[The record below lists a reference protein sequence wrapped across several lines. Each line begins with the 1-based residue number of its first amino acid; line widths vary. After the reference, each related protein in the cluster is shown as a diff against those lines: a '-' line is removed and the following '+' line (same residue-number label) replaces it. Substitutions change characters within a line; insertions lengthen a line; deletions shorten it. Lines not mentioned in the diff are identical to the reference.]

1 MRFLV
6 DRGAGQR
13 LADWLRGQG
22 HDVRNAT
29 ELWQDPGD
37 QALLEWARR
46 EARILVTIDSDFAAL
61 VFRADEPHC
70 GIVRLPDV
78 PASARIALMQQLLAC
93 HASELEAGAIL
104 TVATDRIRVSWP
116 PWGGPVPRS
125 N

>member
-6 DRGAGQR
+6 DRCAGRR
-13 LADWLRGQG
+13 LADWLREQG
-22 HDVRNAT
+22 HDVRSAT
-29 ELWQDPGD
+29 EVWPDPGD

-46 EARILVTIDSDFAAL
+46 EERVLITIDSDFGAL
-61 VFRADEPHC
+61 VFRAGEAHC

-78 PASARIALMQQLLAC
+78 PASARIALMGEALAR
-93 HASELEAGAIL
+93 HAEDLAAGAIL
-104 TVATDRIRVSWP
+104 TVATDRVRVSWS